1 MAMKLK
7 SVHINVLPKK
17 KEAFLDKCAEVF
29 QLIGTV
35 TELRNKMSEKGYI
48 GLIADLCF
56 GLQSHLFPTG
66 DFTVFPM
73 CAGEKSIKPHVW
85 KKEIW
90 ERFAPHVSDG
100 SEIIIQN
107 GITEIHWSFRNGRL
121 IDETA
126 EPEILAWDHTGK
138 LVDPA
143 NILPDYF
150 YVENREELEELSRLI
165 ENVYDAG
172 VSVPYNIYNM
182 TDPELFVLLDDTFWP
197 VSELE
202 HVCTKVKALLEN
214 HLNAKEN

>member
-1 MAMKLK
+1 MELK
-7 SVHINVLPKK
+7 SVYINVLPKE
-17 KEAFLDKCAEVF
+17 KEAFLNKCDEVF
-29 QLIGTV
+29 HLGESV
-35 TELRNKMSEKGYI
+35 TELRIQMSEEGYI
-48 GLIADLCF
+48 RMISDLCF
-56 GLQSHLFPTG
+56 GLQTHFFPTG
-66 DFTVFPM
+66 DFALFALRVCVEP
-73 CAGEKSIKPHVW
+73 IKPHVW

-90 ERFAPHVSDG
+90 EQFAPYVSDK
-100 SEIIIQN
+100 SDIIIQSGN
-107 GITEIHWSFRNGRL
+107 TEIHWSFRNGKL

-150 YVENREELEELSRLI
+150 YVETREELESLSRLF

-172 VSVPYNIYNM
+172 VSAPCNMYNM
-182 TDPELFVLLDDTFWP
+182 TVPELFVLLDDTFWP

-202 HVCTKVKALLEN
+202 PICAKAKAILEN